1 MSLNRNINDKQTLKK
16 HWNSILPK
24 LLLNVSHMTYKH
36 IVSDLADYYSS
47 TLNKILYIAN
57 QV

>member
-1 MSLNRNINDKQTLKK
+1 MSPNRNINDKQTFKK

-36 IVSDLADYYSS
+36 SVSDLADYYSS

-57 QV
+57 